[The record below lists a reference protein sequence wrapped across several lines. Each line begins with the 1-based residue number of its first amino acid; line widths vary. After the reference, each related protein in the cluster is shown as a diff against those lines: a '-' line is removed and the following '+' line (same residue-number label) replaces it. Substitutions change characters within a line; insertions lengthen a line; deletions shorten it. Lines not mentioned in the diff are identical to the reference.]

1 MRAGEGDGK
10 GGTCSGRHLFKGG
23 TCSDSDEGEEYKDG
37 ELEYGETELECR
49 ELGVAVS
56 EDDGPRCECGAC
68 MYVIQFSVL
77 LN

>member
-1 MRAGEGDGK
+1 MRAGEGDE
-10 GGTCSGRHLFKGG
+10 KGG
-23 TCSDSDEGEEYKDG
+23 TCSDSEGEEYKDG

>member
-1 MRAGEGDGK
+1 VRAGEGDGK

-37 ELEYGETELECR
+37 ELEYIVAELEYR

-56 EDDGPRCECGAC
+56 ADPCPRCECGAC
-68 MYVIQFSVL
+68 I
-77 LN
+77 